1 VSPTTTTRAW
11 LGGSTC
17 VFEFSSFGE
26 SKRVLRYF
34 FDVDVLFWRAFL
46 FLPLGGFP
54 SIHPLSLSRAFSLS
68 LSLFLP
74 VVDLS
79 ARSSSAKSHKLT
91 SITVASA
98 ASLSARASRIDTA
111 VAAGTTAA
119 TSAGSPPS
127 LAHVARLRASPSS
140 RANCGVASVAELNV
154 ANCRMPSSGGGGG
167 GRLAGRGIRRL
178 GDGEVAWPA
187 APPPAPAPPK
197 AAAAEAAAAA
207 TLAEGARRLRGDE
220 SSSDAEEAEGEDGD
234 ISIPS
239 RLFNSETRE
248 PKERG
253 EKDDFPLF
261 LFFPLSLLVPIP
273 LPLSKAKQ

>member
-1 VSPTTTTRAW
+1 M
-11 LGGSTC
+11 
-17 VFEFSSFGE
+17 
-26 SKRVLRYF
+26 RYF